1 MLSWWKKEI
10 QMTVKKNL
18 SQSIKIKR
26 YTAVLYILLLFVLLG
41 FIIYLAIELSAFKST
56 PTIIGTFCSSDGT
69 YAVFEDDNHYMIYNP
84 KEHTIIEQGIYHLNT
99 ENIGYTENQKMTA
112 YFIFNGKDKIYT
124 KLDSQIQSY
133 KKIDST
139 PAYINVQKELSD

>member
-1 MLSWWKKEI
+1 
-10 QMTVKKNL
+10 MTVKNNL

-56 PTIIGTFCSSDGT
+56 PTIVGTFCSSDGT
-69 YAVFEDDNHYMIYNP
+69 YAVFEDDNYYMIYNP

-99 ENIGYTENQKMTA
+99 ENIGYTENQTMTA

-124 KLDSQIQSY
+124 KLDSEIQSY

-139 PAYINVQKELSD
+139 PTYINVQKELSN

>member
-1 MLSWWKKEI
+1 
-10 QMTVKKNL
+10 MTVKNNL

-41 FIIYLAIELSAFKST
+41 FIIYLALELSAFKST
-56 PTIIGTFCSSDGT
+56 PTIVGTFCSSDGT
-69 YAVFEDDNHYMIYNP
+69 YAVFEDDNYYMIYNP

-99 ENIGYTENQKMTA
+99 ENIGYTENQTMTA

-124 KLDSQIQSY
+124 KLDSEIQSY

-139 PAYINVQKELSD
+139 PTYINVQKELSN

>member
-1 MLSWWKKEI
+1 
-10 QMTVKKNL
+10 MTVKNNL
-18 SQSIKIKR
+18 SQSFKIKR
-26 YTAVLYILLLFVLLG
+26 YTAALYILLLFVLLG

-69 YAVFEDDNHYMIYNP
+69 YAVFEDDNYYMIYNP
-84 KEHTIIEQGIYHLNT
+84 KEHTIIEQGIYHLNA

-139 PAYINVQKELSD
+139 PTYINVQKELSD

>member
-1 MLSWWKKEI
+1 
-10 QMTVKKNL
+10 MTVKNNL

-26 YTAVLYILLLFVLLG
+26 YTAVLYILLLFILLG
-41 FIIYLAIELSAFKST
+41 FIIYLALELSAFKST
-56 PTIIGTFCSSDGT
+56 PTIVGSFCSSDGT
-69 YAVFEDDNHYMIYNP
+69 YAVFEDDNYYMIYNP

-99 ENIGYTENQKMTA
+99 ENIGYTENQTMTA

-124 KLDSQIQSY
+124 KLDSEIQSY

-139 PAYINVQKELSD
+139 PTYINVQKELSD

>member
-1 MLSWWKKEI
+1 
-10 QMTVKKNL
+10 MTVKNNL

-41 FIIYLAIELSAFKST
+41 FIIYLALELSAFKST
-56 PTIIGTFCSSDGT
+56 PTIVGTFCSSDGT
-69 YAVFEDDNHYMIYNP
+69 YAVFEDDNYYMIYNP

-99 ENIGYTENQKMTA
+99 ENIGYTENQTMTA

-124 KLDSQIQSY
+124 KLDSEIQSY

-139 PAYINVQKELSD
+139 PTYINVQKELSD

>member
-1 MLSWWKKEI
+1 
-10 QMTVKKNL
+10 MTVKKNL

-124 KLDSQIQSY
+124 KLDRQIQSY

-139 PAYINVQKELSD
+139 PTYINVQKELSD

>member
-1 MLSWWKKEI
+1 
-10 QMTVKKNL
+10 MTVKNNL

-26 YTAVLYILLLFVLLG
+26 YTAVLYILLLFILLG
-41 FIIYLAIELSAFKST
+41 FIIYLALELSAFKST
-56 PTIIGTFCSSDGT
+56 PTIVGTFCSSDGT
-69 YAVFEDDNHYMIYNP
+69 YAVFEDDNYYMIYNP

-99 ENIGYTENQKMTA
+99 ENIGYTENQTMTA

-124 KLDSQIQSY
+124 KLDSEIQSY

-139 PAYINVQKELSD
+139 PTYINVQKELSD

>member
-1 MLSWWKKEI
+1 
-10 QMTVKKNL
+10 MTVKKNL

-112 YFIFNGKDKIYT
+112 YLIFNGKDKIYT

-139 PAYINVQKELSD
+139 PTYINVQKELSD

>member
-1 MLSWWKKEI
+1 
-10 QMTVKKNL
+10 MTVKNNL

-41 FIIYLAIELSAFKST
+41 FIIYLALELSAFKST
-56 PTIIGTFCSSDGT
+56 PTIIGTFYSSDGT

-99 ENIGYTENQKMTA
+99 ENIGYTENQKMTV

-139 PAYINVQKELSD
+139 PTYINVQKELSD